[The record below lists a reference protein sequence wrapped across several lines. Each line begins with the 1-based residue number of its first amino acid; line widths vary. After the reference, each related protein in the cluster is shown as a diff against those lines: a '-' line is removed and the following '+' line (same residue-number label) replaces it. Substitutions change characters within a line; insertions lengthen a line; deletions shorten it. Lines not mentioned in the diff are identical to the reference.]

1 MTSLWSTVTTN
12 GTAQNHATGERLTG
26 DRVTIMTKKI
36 GANGPVLVILEGAK
50 SSCLRLG
57 MHTL

>member
-1 MTSLWSTVTTN
+1 MTSLWSPITTN
-12 GTAQNHATGERLTG
+12 GTAQKNTAGERLTG
-26 DRVTIMTKKI
+26 KRITIIIQKI
-36 GANGPVLVILEGAK
+36 GANGPVLDIVEGAK